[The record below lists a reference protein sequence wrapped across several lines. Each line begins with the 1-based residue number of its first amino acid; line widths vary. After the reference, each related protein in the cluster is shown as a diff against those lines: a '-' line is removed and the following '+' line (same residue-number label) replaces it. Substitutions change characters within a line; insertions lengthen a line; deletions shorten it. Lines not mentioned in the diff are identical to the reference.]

1 MKHTPGQTHSVVK
14 SSTQGMGKDYEHKTG
29 AVKPVGNGAK
39 GVPDGSNEC
48 CLLRRFPGLQ
58 WGVLCPSFSED
69 RVEPGF

>member
-14 SSTQGMGKDYEHKTG
+14 SSTRGMGKDYEHKTG
-29 AVKPVGNGAK
+29 AVKPVGNGAEE
-39 GVPDGSNEC
+39 VPDCSNEC

-58 WGVLCPSFSED
+58 WGGLCPSFSED